1 MKKFII
7 LERALHYIEENLTEE
22 ISPER
27 TAEACNCSL
36 STLQKLFATV
46 FGIGV
51 ADYITRRRLTCAAQ
65 DLLKTNRNILD
76 IAVEYRYQS
85 HEVFTRAFAKLWG
98 MPPSAFRTKWRFSG
112 IFPGVEMNCQKGGFV
127 VGRNFDI
134 SELYAHLCRQ
144 TGTYVLCFDVCG
156 LSEIN
161 QIARKAG
168 DLAILTCLKRIDE
181 NKDADMLLFRISGDE
196 FVLLT
201 NRRELMQARKVA
213 EKVLEHNGE
222 SVDYAGHK
230 IPVAMW
236 AAGVKMDR
244 SLQCDKLYVNLERI
258 IDQAKEC
265 GERCWFAENT

>member
-1 MKKFII
+1 
-7 LERALHYIEENLTEE
+7 
-22 ISPER
+22 
-27 TAEACNCSL
+27 
-36 STLQKLFATV
+36 
-46 FGIGV
+46 
-51 ADYITRRRLTCAAQ
+51 
-65 DLLKTNRNILD
+65 
-76 IAVEYRYQS
+76 
-85 HEVFTRAFAKLWG
+85 
-98 MPPSAFRTKWRFSG
+98 
-112 IFPGVEMNCQKGGFV
+112 
-127 VGRNFDI
+127 
-134 SELYAHLCRQ
+134 
-144 TGTYVLCFDVCG
+144 
-156 LSEIN
+156 
-161 QIARKAG
+161 
-168 DLAILTCLKRIDE
+168 
-181 NKDADMLLFRISGDE
+181 MLLFRISGDE